1 MSERGIDSDQVL
13 TQMNYANY
21 HGLIAKWGVE
31 LAGWTEEVVV
41 NPCKIQMVA
50 ALKRLLN
57 ALRKGHCYW
66 QALLKAEWDQK
77 IEEQESAE
85 PRSRKRCCDH
95 GMRRAPKSRKV
106 SKNQT
111 ASSRASSSLDNSDNT
126 SSGDEEQ
133 QDEQD
138 EQEEEEEE

>member
-21 HGLIAKWGVE
+21 CGLIAKWGVE

>member
-21 HGLIAKWGVE
+21 RGLIAKWGVE
-31 LAGWTEEVVV
+31 LAGWMEEEVV
-41 NPCKIQMVA
+41 NPGKIQMAA
-50 ALKRLLN
+50 ALKRLLD

-66 QALLKAEWDQK
+66 WALSKAEWDQK

-85 PRSRKRCCDH
+85 PRSRKRHCDH
-95 GMRRAPKSRKV
+95 GTKRALKSRKV

-111 ASSRASSSLDNSDNT
+111 AGSRVSLSLNNSDST

-133 QDEQD
+133 QE
-138 EQEEEEEE
+138 EQEE

>member
-1 MSERGIDSDQVL
+1 MSERGIDSNQVL

-21 HGLIAKWGVE
+21 RGLIAKWGVE

-41 NPCKIQMVA
+41 NPGKIQMVA

-66 QALLKAEWDQK
+66 RALLKAEWDQK

-85 PRSRKRCCDH
+85 PRSRKRCCDLESEVNLKRKNNAAR
-95 GMRRAPKSRKV
+95 MRLSRGEFRCKCMLDEPRTHQMKFKGV
-106 SKNQT
+106 IS
-111 ASSRASSSLDNSDNT
+111 DNS
-126 SSGDEEQ
+126 
-133 QDEQD
+133 
-138 EQEEEEEE
+138 

>member
-1 MSERGIDSDQVL
+1 MSERGIDSNQVL

-21 HGLIAKWGVE
+21 CGLIAKWGVE
-31 LAGWTEEVVV
+31 LAGWTEVVVV
-41 NPCKIQMVA
+41 NSGKIQMAA

-66 QALLKAEWDQK
+66 QALSKAEWDQK
-77 IEEQESAE
+77 IEEQESAQ

-95 GMRRAPKSRKV
+95 GTRRALKSRKV

-111 ASSRASSSLDNSDNT
+111 AGSRALISLST
-126 SSGDEEQ
+126 QYEQ
-133 QDEQD
+133 KQLYFLHF
-138 EQEEEEEE
+138 